1 MERKMKK
8 AIRVY
13 TSMDFEE
20 KYDYN
25 GNDLGAIYDGE
36 RFTVR
41 VWAPIAVKVEIVIYN
56 DGNIEAEEEGK
67 AYEMGQGKNGT
78 WLIKLSDKF
87 MGKFYTFRVYFKD
100 GTMNEACD
108 PYAKAVGVN
117 GDRAMLIDLND
128 TNPEGWDEDRYPFI
142 DKDILD
148 AIIYEIHVRDFTID
162 PSINATYPG
171 KYLSVC
177 EENLTN
183 SFGQTVGF
191 DYIRKLGVT
200 HLHLLPIA
208 DFGSVDDRDDSQYNW
223 GYDPKNYNAPEG
235 SYSTNPYDGRVV
247 IKELKTM
254 IHKLHARGISVII
267 DVVYNHTYNTDF
279 CFNKIVPGYF
289 YRFTDRGRYSNG
301 SGCGNDVASERH
313 MVRKFIA
320 DSVQYWAKEYH
331 IDGFRFD
338 LMGLID
344 VDTMNAVR
352 QAVNEVRPNV
362 IMYGEGWDMKTYL
375 SKGNTMLAKQF
386 NAKYL
391 DRIAMFND
399 EFRNAIKGSV
409 FIDDANGYI
418 SNNLKKEEDIIK
430 GVKAAPSWAMT
441 PKAVVNYS
449 ACHDNNTLFDKI
461 EMGNKGITFEEKV
474 RQNKLAALI
483 QFTSQGVMF
492 MHAGDEL
499 LRTKVDENGEFVSD
513 SVRAGDSVNAIKWD
527 DLGKKEYNDVSNY
540 YKGLIMLK
548 QLFRSFK
555 MNEKD
560 AIERNIEFLARGKY
574 IEFQIDSYKCGD
586 AVKNILV
593 IYNPSKEDVEIFLP
607 KGTWYVCCD
616 ADFAGPTGEYKVEKQ
631 VTVPHVSGMVL
642 LRKR

>member
-1 MERKMKK
+1 
-8 AIRVY
+8 
-13 TSMDFEE
+13 
-20 KYDYN
+20 
-25 GNDLGAIYDGE
+25 
-36 RFTVR
+36 
-41 VWAPIAVKVEIVIYN
+41 
-56 DGNIEAEEEGK
+56 
-67 AYEMGQGKNGT
+67 
-78 WLIKLSDKF
+78 

-200 HLHLLPIA
+200 HLHLLPVA

-254 IHKLHARGISVII
+254 IHKLHARGISVIM

-418 SNNLKKEEDIIK
+418 SNKALIANIK
-430 GVKAAPSWAMT
+430 T
-441 PKAVVNYS
+441 
-449 ACHDNNTLFDKI
+449 T
-461 EMGNKGITFEEKV
+461 
-474 RQNKLAALI
+474 QNKI
-483 QFTSQGVMF
+483 
-492 MHAGDEL
+492 
-499 LRTKVDENGEFVSD
+499 
-513 SVRAGDSVNAIKWD
+513 
-527 DLGKKEYNDVSNY
+527 
-540 YKGLIMLK
+540 
-548 QLFRSFK
+548 
-555 MNEKD
+555 
-560 AIERNIEFLARGKY
+560 
-574 IEFQIDSYKCGD
+574 
-586 AVKNILV
+586 
-593 IYNPSKEDVEIFLP
+593 
-607 KGTWYVCCD
+607 
-616 ADFAGPTGEYKVEKQ
+616 
-631 VTVPHVSGMVL
+631 
-642 LRKR
+642 